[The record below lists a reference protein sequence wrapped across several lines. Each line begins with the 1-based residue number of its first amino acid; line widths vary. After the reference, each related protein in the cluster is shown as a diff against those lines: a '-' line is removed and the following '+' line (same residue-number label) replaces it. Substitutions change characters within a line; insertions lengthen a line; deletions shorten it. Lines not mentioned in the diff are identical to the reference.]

1 MQRTTMSY
9 MVATILTLA
18 ALSGISMQS
27 SMQMAQAQVP
37 LVSSPACGQVVKG
50 NITLTADL
58 KCNGDGLIVGSD
70 NAVID
75 LAGYSITGTGPDSSK
90 VGIVVP
96 NSDDVQV
103 IGPGALRAFQA
114 GILITGSDGTSV
126 KRVTFDGNKIAVFM
140 TGTSNTVVEQNV
152 IGPNSIGVAAHSS
165 ELVDVHANLMSSN
178 SLAGV
183 TFVNTDKSVI
193 WANSVGGSAN
203 GIFSDSQSSKNNLKF
218 NNVLGNTVDINN
230 ADGLP
235 ININE
240 NTYEKNNCNT
250 SNPVGVCVGTSS

>member
-50 NITLTADL
+50 NVTLTADL
-58 KCNGDGLIVGSD
+58 KCSGDGLIVGAD
-70 NAVID
+70 NTVID
-75 LAGYSITGTGPDSSK
+75 LNGYSITGTGPDSSK

-96 NSDDVQV
+96 NSDLVT
-103 IGPGALRAFQA
+103 IRGSGTIRAFQA

-140 TGTSNTVVEQNV
+140 TGTTNTVVEQNL

-165 ELVDVHANLMSSN
+165 DAVDVHANLMSSN
-178 SLAGV
+178 GLAGV
-183 TFVNTDKSVI
+183 TFVNTDKSTI
-193 WANSVGGSAN
+193 WANSIGGRAN
-203 GIFSDSQSSKNNLKF
+203 GIFLDSQSGKNTMKF
-218 NNVLGNTVDINN
+218 NNVLGNTLDINN
-230 ADGLP
+230 ADGLAL
-235 ININE
+235 NINDNE
-240 NTYEKNNCNT
+240 YLKNNCNT
-250 SNPVGVCVGTSS
+250 SNPVGVCVGT

>member
-18 ALSGISMQS
+18 AISGISMNS
-27 SMQMAQAQVP
+27 AQMAHAQAP
-37 LVSSPACGQVVKG
+37 TLVSSPACGQVVKG
-50 NITLTADL
+50 NVTLTADL
-58 KCNGDGLIVGSD
+58 KCPGDGLIVGAD

-75 LAGYSITGTGPDSSK
+75 LAGYSISGSGPDSSK

-96 NSDDVQV
+96 NSDAVE
-103 IGPGALRAFQA
+103 IKGPGSISAFQA
-114 GILITGSDGTSV
+114 GVLVTGSDGTSV
-126 KRVTFDGNKIAVFM
+126 KRVTFDGNKIAAFL
-140 TGTSNTVVEQNV
+140 TGTTNTIIEQNM

-165 ELVDVHANLMSSN
+165 DMVDVHANIMSTN
-178 SLAGV
+178 NLAGV

-203 GIFSDSQSSKNNLKF
+203 GIFLDSQSSKNEMKF

-230 ADGLP
+230 ADGMAL
-235 ININE
+235 NINE
-240 NTYEKNNCNT
+240 NQYLKNNCNT
-250 SNPVGVCVGTSS
+250 SNPVGVCVGT

>member
-18 ALSGISMQS
+18 AVSGLAIQS
-27 SMQMAQAQVP
+27 STQMTHAQAP
-37 LVSSPACGQVVKG
+37 TLTSSPACGQVVKG
-50 NITLTADL
+50 NVTLTADL
-58 KCNGDGLIVGSD
+58 KCDGDGLIVGAD

-96 NSDDVQV
+96 NSDGVQV
-103 IGPGALRAFQA
+103 IGPGAIREFQA
-114 GILITGSDGTSV
+114 GILITGSDDTSV
-126 KRVTFDGNKIAVFM
+126 KRTTFDGNKIAVFM
-140 TGTSNTVVEQNV
+140 TGTTNTVVEQNM

-165 ELVDVHANLMSSN
+165 DLVDVHANLMSTN
-178 SLAGV
+178 NLAGV
-183 TFVNTDKSVI
+183 TFVNTDKSII

-203 GIFSDSQSSKNNLKF
+203 GIFTDAQSSKNEMKF
-218 NNVLGNTVDINN
+218 NNVLGNTLDINN
-230 ADGLP
+230 ADGLAL
-235 ININE
+235 NINE

-250 SNPVGVCVGTSS
+250 SNPVGVCVGT